1 MRTGPTS
8 EVSCPRF
15 FCAQHLKQ
23 MYDGKWCYGRQ
34 PGSSLQVLQ
43 GGAQNQEEKKM
54 KRYRLYLNEVYS
66 GVKQVDFDGVLRF
79 VEIKDDE
86 SIFVAMDVAFRTAK
100 ELGCHAYRLM
110 EGGKAEYKLTA
121 AFASWFV

>member
-1 MRTGPTS
+1 M
-8 EVSCPRF
+8 
-15 FCAQHLKQ
+15 
-23 MYDGKWCYGRQ
+23 WCYNNQ

-43 GGAQNQEEKKM
+43 DGAHNLEEKKM

-79 VEIKDDE
+79 VEIKE
-86 SIFVAMDVAFRTAK
+86 SEDIFVAMDVAFKTAK

-121 AFASWFV
+121 AFASWFL